1 VVGLERL
8 GGGIP
13 GRCEGD
19 VEAELLE
26 LGDEA
31 AGLAFWVAAALEVVV
46 AEVMEA
52 LAGRELVP
60 DEIAQAVR
68 YGDSGLVRAA
78 PLGDLAVLCAE
89 VATPCPGRGRA
100 ASIRARRSQL
110 LPGVIPTRR
119 RLPADS

>member
-1 VVGLERL
+1 M
-8 GGGIP
+8 
-13 GRCEGD
+13 
-19 VEAELLE
+19 EAELFE

-31 AGLAFWVAAALEVVV
+31 AGLAFWVATALEVVV

-52 LAGRELVP
+52 LARRELVP

-89 VATPCPGRGRA
+89 VATPCPGCGPGRFDKGAPQPIA
-100 ASIRARRSQL
+100 AW
-110 LPGVIPTRR
+110 VIPTRR

>member
-1 VVGLERL
+1 
-8 GGGIP
+8 
-13 GRCEGD
+13 
-19 VEAELLE
+19 VEAELFE

-31 AGLAFWVAAALEVVV
+31 AGLAFWVATALEVVV
-46 AEVMEA
+46 AQVMEA
-52 LAGRELVP
+52 LARGELVP

-89 VATPCPGRGRA
+89 VAPPGPGCGPGRFDQGT
-100 ASIRARRSQL
+100 RSQL

>member
-1 VVGLERL
+1 
-8 GGGIP
+8 
-13 GRCEGD
+13 

-26 LGDEA
+26 LGDQA

-52 LAGRELVP
+52 LARGELVP

-78 PLGDLAVLCAE
+78 PPGDLAVLCAE
-89 VATPCPGRGRA
+89 VAPWSWLRPGPLRSGRA
-100 ASIRARRSQL
+100 AASCCL
-110 LPGVIPTRR
+110 G
-119 RLPADS
+119 